1 MHRRNGEPVGVA
13 RDRSLA
19 SAAHRDAS
27 EQAGGVRP
35 RRPRRRGRDD
45 AGTMS
50 LEIVLLMPVLMLLAL
65 FVLWAG
71 RAGRAV
77 LMVDLVAEEAA
88 TAAALGCEKGLD
100 DACED
105 LVDGIVSARPGL
117 GFLCVGGVRPG
128 PDRERMVDQR
138 WVSLAVGEQPPPG
151 EISAAGLFGVSF
163 QCETD
168 GAVAPLR
175 GLFPTVTFLGQA
187 SEVAMQLGPPRLSI
201 SVEDVYEDEGEP
213 LEFVLSLSTPP
224 VTDVTLDYSVRAAT
238 PHTYGGMCETAGS
251 GVAPPTGSDVEP
263 PTGSDVVPPTGSD
276 VDLLFVGSVTISRG
290 QGEATI
296 EVPTCPD
303 EIYEANEKVVLELT
317 LGEAP
322 PEGEAPPVT
331 IVGPVPEGVVL
342 NDDPPPLTVTAAPP
356 GWVSEGSG
364 TPLVF
369 VVKLEPVERDL
380 RVEFD
385 TPAMDADRYARPSDA
400 DVCPSPNTGDPV
412 DYIAVSGDHTFEPSL
427 EAAEYRIVV
436 QVCDDQFG
444 ERDETVILD
453 WSASV
458 EPEIVGSAEAVI
470 RDDEPWLEILDG
482 CEGTAQ
488 EGIEEADACVL
499 EHDAQVTFTVRRTAT
514 SATSPAV
521 TVHYVTLPN
530 DPGAGVA
537 HDAAAGGV
545 GVGDVVLDPCSAP
558 PDQPLD
564 VRPMDSYYDYV
575 PTSGTLEFSQGGPG
589 EEEMVVTVE
598 IANDELDE
606 HNEFFRLRLCRPTD
620 GAAYL
625 WQPWGRAVIVD
636 NDETPTVTVGDAS
649 MTEPAN
655 LNTATDLE
663 FPVAL
668 SEVSGRDVT
677 IRYYTDH
684 VGNYPPGDAPQ
695 SVLGLTATPRE
706 DYTAIPADPVRSIVF
721 PAESATLAFTIRV
734 LVLHD
739 DLDEGDETLAL
750 RLDPSNAEFVDKSGS
765 CAPDQSSND
774 CALGAIIDNDA
785 LPAVAI
791 SGPAAAVTEGGS
803 AIFTLRLVDQDDL
816 DTMTPSSR
824 EVTVGYRVVHAG
836 TPGALPHLTADG
848 NDLEPPLSGT
858 WTIPAGWTQVEVEV
872 KTSDDSVDEGDDE
885 DDFELFEVQLTPADT
900 RNATLVDSVANAG
913 ARIADDDARFHVALM
928 DTCADAQDL
937 PDAAACGREHDGRGV
952 RFTVALVDGDGNRT
966 DSDGNP
972 RVSGLDVTVGYKTV
986 QEPPGP
992 GTATGGTDYSAPP
1005 DGSRLTIKAGASNAS
1020 FTVEVLDDDFHEEHE
1035 TFEVQLEDAVNADLG
1050 NASGK
1055 GAIVDDEPEPMVFVE
1070 DAVAVEGSEAVFVLR
1085 LIHPEDDTLPAASQ
1099 RPAYSGREVNVRYNT
1114 DGDPDSPTLG
1124 ATPGLDYVSTPSGAT
1139 PKATFAAHT
1148 SQTSVRVETLPDV
1161 IPEPAERFQLLL
1173 ALDDDHAV
1181 LHRRVAIGT
1190 ITEDTTCVDLD
1201 DTDDRPDELATLIV
1215 DSPSVDE
1222 GAGSLDFTISSTLR
1236 FCHDVEVLYSR
1247 GGFGKHPATAGVDF
1261 AAGSGTLV
1269 LPAQSNSV
1277 AGEIEILD
1285 DSLDEHDEQFAVTV
1299 NWDTSSD
1306 RMATYSTAAAVV
1318 GTVTISD
1325 NDLTPVVAVSGSEDA
1340 LEGTTAQYVVRL
1352 VDRDDQD
1359 GEAIASGRDVS
1370 VNYYTC
1376 CLDATPGSDT
1386 TPGADYSGVP
1396 KAPPVTL
1403 VFPADDPSTPRLDVS
1418 QQTISIAIHDDG
1430 LSDSGERF
1438 QLVLDEPEHA
1448 DLGDSATI
1456 TTTILDD
1463 EPPLVWVSSPA
1474 AAESRILVFH
1484 VAVVG
1489 SFTKDVTVHYV
1500 TEDLPPGPGHAVE
1513 GLDYRLLDREPLVF
1527 RPSGARVQ
1535 YGEVRVQALGD
1546 RATEGA
1552 EVFLLRL
1559 ISADRAA
1566 LHNGDSTFG
1575 TGTIN
1580 EWPQCIDPGVSWHP
1594 QPRVFAKDYER
1605 YIHDINVSAFPLFD
1619 SAVRNGTQEYEHTL
1633 RWREDQR
1640 SSFGTP
1646 GISIKYIWDE
1656 LCDGV
1661 SAKLRMRVVH
1671 VTSDPSDLDGEG
1683 FSDILIGGEGYR
1695 GLNLSIVGV
1704 VDDHTVE
1711 EEETFRI
1718 QARWAYWNCDHGWPC
1733 GQRIEDVYRPVV
1745 NVDGSLTVTGT
1756 PSYTSPFTSFFSGNW
1771 HNWQLMAETEVVIID
1786 NDCLAS
1792 LESLAPLGIGL
1803 AVPAR
1808 VSEGANEGAGSYDL
1822 SIRVH
1827 DPLCEPAQI
1836 EWYFPANVGTDSAG
1850 VSDVRLGGAV
1860 GSGQMARGQQVYTA
1874 TIGASDAGA
1883 IIQDNIHED
1892 EEEFTVRFKWG
1903 TGTPEAWQ
1911 KSGPYEATVI
1921 IEDDDP
1927 PPLLVVEDTT
1937 ADGGVVNSTM
1947 SFTVKLENSM
1957 GMPAPSGLP
1966 VSVRYRTEAMGDTV
1980 EARSSC
1986 SEPGA
1991 DYIGYIGES
2000 NELVFEPGDVVK
2012 EVLVTICGDSRTEP
2026 DERLQLVLLTSPRPV
2041 GAEIQDSVGI
2051 GVIDGL
2057 PMISVSDADPDVS
2070 EDDGSVELL
2079 VMMSER
2085 LADDVTLR
2093 WATEECALDVV
2104 LCPHPATEGED
2115 YVGASGPVTIPA
2127 GAVSAPI
2134 SVELLDDGVD
2144 EFAEYFWVRL
2154 SDPPDGVGLL
2164 PGETHPGPV
2173 GIGQIAEDDAD
2184 RPVLD
2189 FETDSLGLAEGK
2201 TFTFN
2206 VVHNSVSV
2214 RTITVDWVAESPAGS
2229 RFAEDGVDYATSSGS
2244 LSFAAGQDSA
2254 SFTVASLS
2262 DAFCESDER
2271 FRVRLSNPR
2280 HADLAADAVAWA
2292 TITDVDCTPQDASI
2306 GDSIFAE
2313 SAGTVTFTVSLTEP
2327 WPADDVTL
2335 SWATEECAPAAVL
2348 CPHPATEGED
2358 YVGANGSV
2366 TIPAGA
2372 VSAPISVEL
2381 LDDGV
2386 DEFAEYFWVRLSDP
2400 PDGFT
2405 LPPGETHPG
2414 PVGIGQIS
2422 EDDADLPVLEFETDS
2437 LELVEG
2443 GTFAFEVAVIGE
2455 SARTIA
2461 VDWDTVTS
2469 IGLAYAIGD
2478 VDYRGGSGRL
2488 SIRAGRRS
2496 ARFTVASIADTQC
2509 EPDERFGVR
2518 LSKPSHAGLPAD
2530 AEEWA
2535 TITDDDCA
2543 PVEVRLSS
2551 GSAQAIST
2559 AGTFEVRVDFTLPV
2573 IGFTSDDIV
2582 IVNGELVSLSGSSST
2597 YTATVRP
2604 SAPGTVVVR
2613 VPRDVAQDSYGYGN
2627 AQSLPLTRTA
2637 WTGDPESRPGID
2649 TWDRDAVLERYRT
2662 EFIRTEPASGYTGDV
2677 VECEVGTTSQTYRD
2691 SVVQRTNWYRNMA
2704 GLVDIAEKADL
2715 SISAQRKVTIMLAQG
2730 ELNHDPPDYYACYDE
2745 IGYAHE
2751 NRNSVRENLAKG
2763 GAGVEA
2769 VDAYIRDHGEHNLA
2783 VGHRHLVLDPDGEHV
2798 GTGDAFRTRTRYV
2811 SAIKANVMH
2820 FEGDAVDSK
2829 VREVRDFVAWPAPG
2843 YALPATTSGRWSF
2856 ADASPDVGL
2865 DLMGPRLRRS
2875 FFSSATVTMS
2885 DDNGPV
2891 DAEIIHRGHT
2901 LTWAVAGDTNSNP
2914 LSAPSD
2920 GDHCYT
2926 VRITGVQI
2934 NGATQQ
2940 PYEYAVCIL
2949 DAAGLGSGAEGQ
2961 CHFNLLGVCI
2971 PAPDQNK
2978 NPFE

>member
-1 MHRRNGEPVGVA
+1 
-13 RDRSLA
+13 
-19 SAAHRDAS
+19 
-27 EQAGGVRP
+27 
-35 RRPRRRGRDD
+35 
-45 AGTMS
+45 MS

-88 TAAALGCEKGLD
+88 TAAALGCEKGAD

-128 PDRERMVDQR
+128 PDREGMVDQE
-138 WVSLAVGEQPPPG
+138 WVSLPVGEQPPPG
-151 EISAAGLFGVSF
+151 RGGTQLLSAAGLFGVSF

-187 SEVAMQLGPPRLSI
+187 SEVAMQLGPPRVSI
-201 SVEDVYEDEGEP
+201 SDVEVEEGEP
-213 LEFVLSLSTPP
+213 LEFVLSLNTPP

-238 PHTYGGMCETAGS
+238 PHTYGGMCETG
-251 GVAPPTGSDVEP
+251 GSDVEP
-263 PTGSDVVPPTGSD
+263 PTGLD
-276 VDLLFVGSVTISRG
+276 VDLPFMGSVTIIRG
-290 QGEATI
+290 QAEETI
-296 EVPTCPD
+296 VVPTCED
-303 EIYEANEKVVLELT
+303 DIYEADETVELELT
-317 LGEAP
+317 LREAP
-322 PEGEAPPVT
+322 ETEEAPPVA
-331 IVGPVPEGVVL
+331 IHKSVGVGTVR
-342 NDDPPPLTVTAAPP
+342 NDDIPTLTVTAEPP

-364 TPLVF
+364 TPLEF
-369 VVKLEPVERDL
+369 VVELGPVGRDL
-380 RVEFD
+380 LVEFD
-385 TPAMDADRYARPSDA
+385 TPAMDSDWYARPSGA
-400 DVCPSPNTGDPV
+400 GVIVCPSPNTGDPV
-412 DYIAVSGDHTFEPSL
+412 DYLALSVDDTSHIFEPSL
-427 EAAEYRIVV
+427 DAAEHRIVV

-444 ERDETVILD
+444 ERYERVRLD

-458 EPEIVGSAEAVI
+458 EPEIVGSVEAVI

-499 EHDAQVTFTVRRTAT
+499 EQEDAQVTFTVRRTAT

-545 GVGDVVLDPCSAP
+545 GDVVLDPCSAP
-558 PDQPLD
+558 SDQPLD

-636 NDETPTVTVGDAS
+636 DDETPTVTVGDAS
-649 MTEPAN
+649 MPEPAN
-655 LNTATDLE
+655 LNTTTDLE

-684 VGNYPPGDAPQ
+684 VGNYPSGDAPQ
-695 SVLGLTATPRE
+695 SVLGLTATPHE
-706 DYTAIPADPVRSIVF
+706 DYIAIPADPVRSIVF
-721 PAESATLAFTIRV
+721 PAESATLADTIRV

-739 DLDEGDETLAL
+739 DLDEGDDLTPETLAL

-765 CAPDQSSND
+765 CAPDQISDNQTGND

-791 SGPAAAVTEGGS
+791 SGPTDAVTEGGN
-803 AIFTLRLVDQDDL
+803 ARFTLRLVDQDDP

-836 TPGALPHLTADG
+836 TPEALPHLTADG
-848 NDLEPPLSGT
+848 NDIEPPLSGT
-858 WTIPAGWTQVEVEV
+858 WTIPAGSTQVVVEV
-872 KTSDDSVDEGDDE
+872 KTIDDSVDE

-900 RNATLVDSVANAG
+900 RNATLVDSAANAG
-913 ARIADDDARFHVALM
+913 ARIADNDARFHVALM
-928 DTCADAQDL
+928 DECEDAPDL
-937 PDAAACGREHDGRGV
+937 PDAAACGREHDERGV

-972 RVSGLDVTVGYKTV
+972 HVSGLDVTVGYKTV

-992 GTATGGTDYSAPP
+992 GAATEDTDYSASP

-1055 GAIVDDEPEPMVFVE
+1055 GAIVDNEPEPMVFVD
-1070 DAVAVEGSEAVFVLR
+1070 DALAVEGSEAVFVLR

-1099 RPAYSGREVNVRYNT
+1099 RPAYSGRPISVQYNT
-1114 DGDPDSPTLG
+1114 FGDPDSPSLG
-1124 ATPGLDYVSTPSGAT
+1124 ATPGLDYVSTPSQAK
-1139 PKATFAAHT
+1139 PEATFAPHT
-1148 SQTSVRVETLPDV
+1148 SQTSVRVETLPDGV
-1161 IPEPAERFQLLL
+1161 PDPDEVFQLRLRL

-1181 LHRRVAIGT
+1181 LDRDVAFGK
-1190 ITEDTTCVDLD
+1190 ITEDTTCVDL
-1201 DTDDRPDELATLIV
+1201 TDDRLDELATLIV
-1215 DSPSVDE
+1215 DSPSVGE

-1236 FCHDVEVLYSR
+1236 FCHDVTVSYSS
-1247 GGFGKHPATAGVDF
+1247 GGDGEHPATAGVDF

-1269 LPAQSNSV
+1269 LPEQSNSV

-1299 NWDTSSD
+1299 NWDASSD
-1306 RMATYSTAAAVV
+1306 LMATYRTVAAVM

-1325 NDLTPVVAVSGSEDA
+1325 DDATPVVAVSGSEDA
-1340 LEGTTAQYVVRL
+1340 WEGTTAQYVVRL
-1352 VDRDDQD
+1352 VDPGAQD
-1359 GEAIASGRDVS
+1359 GEAIASGREVT

-1396 KAPPVTL
+1396 KATPATPVPPATL
-1403 VFPADDPSTPRLDVS
+1403 VFPADDPSTLRLDVS
-1418 QQTISIAIHDDG
+1418 QQTISIAIHDDA
-1430 LSDSGERF
+1430 LSDSGEQF
-1438 QLVLDEPEHA
+1438 QLVLDAPEHA

-1463 EPPLVWVSSPA
+1463 EPPLVWVSSAA
-1474 AAESRILVFH
+1474 AAESGILVFH

-1489 SFTKDVTVHYV
+1489 RFTEDVTVRYV

-1513 GLDYRLLDREPLVF
+1513 GFDYRLLNSEPLVF
-1527 RPSGARVQ
+1527 LPSGNRVQ
-1535 YGEVRVQALGD
+1535 YGEVRVQAVGD
-1546 RATEGA
+1546 RTLGEGE
-1552 EVFLLRL
+1552 EVFRLRL

-1575 TGTIN
+1575 TGTIH

-1594 QPRVFAKDYER
+1594 RPRVFAKD
-1605 YIHDINVSAFPLFD
+1605 DTTVSYFPLFD
-1619 SAVRNGTQEYEHTL
+1619 IAVWNGTEEYEHTM
-1633 RWREDQR
+1633 RWTEGQR
-1640 SSFGTP
+1640 SVSANS
-1646 GISIKYIWDE
+1646 GIAIRYIWDE

-1661 SAKLRMRVVH
+1661 RAVLRTRVAYGTADRSDTNGGG
-1671 VTSDPSDLDGEG
+1671 TSNMTIYGVGRRGTNISITTVLDD
-1683 FSDILIGGEGYR
+1683 DI
-1695 GLNLSIVGV
+1695 
-1704 VDDHTVE
+1704 VE
-1711 EEETFRI
+1711 EEEAFRVE
-1718 QARWAYWNCDHGWPC
+1718 ATWFRTNCRNGWSC
-1733 GQRIEDVYRPVV
+1733 GQRVEDIHTFR
-1745 NVDGSLTVTGT
+1745 VDADGFLIVTGS
-1756 PSYTSPFTSFFSGNW
+1756 PSHRSPISG
-1771 HNWQLMAETEVVIID
+1771 QVMAETEVVIID

-1792 LESLAPLGIGL
+1792 LESLGPLGIRL

-1808 VSEGANEGAGSYDL
+1808 VSEGAGSYDL
-1822 SIRVH
+1822 SIRVD

-1836 EWYFPANVGTDSAG
+1836 EWYFPANVATDSAG

-1860 GSGQMARGQQVYTA
+1860 GSGQMARGQQDYTA

-1892 EEEFTVRFKWG
+1892 EEAFTVRFKWG

-1911 KSGPYEATVI
+1911 NSGPYEATVI

-1927 PPLLVVEDTT
+1927 PPWLVVEDTT
-1937 ADGGVVNSTM
+1937 ADGGDVNSTM

-2012 EVLVTICGDSRTEP
+2012 EVPVTICGDSRTEP
-2026 DERLQLVLLTSPRPV
+2026 DERLQLVLLTSPSPV

-2051 GVIDGL
+2051 GVIDGP

-2085 LADDVTLR
+2085 LADDVTLN

-2104 LCPHPATEGED
+2104 LCPRPATEGAD
-2115 YVGASGPVTIPA
+2115 YVGASGSVTIPA

-2134 SVELLDDGVD
+2134 SVELVDDDVD

-2154 SDPPDGVGLL
+2154 SDPPYGVGLL

-2189 FETDSLGLAEGK
+2189 FETDSLELAEGN

-2206 VVHNSVSV
+2206 VVHNSGSV

-2244 LSFAAGQDSA
+2244 LSFAAGQSSA

-2271 FRVRLSNPR
+2271 FRVRLSNPG

-2306 GDSIFAE
+2306 GDSTFAE

-2358 YVGANGSV
+2358 YVGARGSV

-2443 GTFAFEVAVIGE
+2443 ATFAFEVAVIGE

-2469 IGLAYAIGD
+2469 SGLAYAIGD
-2478 VDYRGGSGRL
+2478 VDYRGDSGRL

-2496 ARFTVASIADTQC
+2496 ARFTVASIADTRC

-2530 AEEWA
+2530 AEEWV

-2551 GSAQAIST
+2551 GSAPAISA

-2573 IGFTSDDIV
+2573 TGFTSDDIV

-2597 YTATVRP
+2597 YTATVQP

-2637 WTGDPESRPGID
+2637 WTGNPESRPGID
-2649 TWDRDAVLERYRT
+2649 TWDRDAVLEGYRT
-2662 EFIRTEPASGYTGDV
+2662 EFLRTEPDSGYTGDV

-2704 GLVDIAEKADL
+2704 GLVDIAERADL

-2730 ELNHDPPDYYACYDE
+2730 SLNHNPPDYYLCYDE
-2745 IGYAHE
+2745 LGYADE
-2751 NRNSVRENLAKG
+2751 NLNSVGENLAIG

-2769 VDAYIRDHGEHNLA
+2769 VDAYIRDHGSHNLG
-2783 VGHRHLVLDPDGEHV
+2783 VGHRHLVLDPHGEHV

-2820 FEGDAVDSK
+2820 FVGDAVDAK

-2856 ADASPDVGL
+2856 ADASPYVGL
-2865 DLMGPRLRRS
+2865 DLGMGPILRRS
-2875 FFSSATVTMS
+2875 FFSRATVTMS

-2914 LSAPSD
+2914 FSAPSD

-2949 DAAGLGSGAEGQ
+2949 DAESLGSGAEGQ
-2961 CHFNLLGVCI
+2961 CHFDVLGVCI
-2971 PAPDQNK
+2971 PAPDQNED
-2978 NPFE
+2978 PLQ

>member
-1 MHRRNGEPVGVA
+1 
-13 RDRSLA
+13 
-19 SAAHRDAS
+19 
-27 EQAGGVRP
+27 
-35 RRPRRRGRDD
+35 
-45 AGTMS
+45 MS

-187 SEVAMQLGPPRLSI
+187 SEVAMQLGPPKVSI
-201 SVEDVYEDEGEP
+201 SDVEVWEGEP
-213 LEFVLSLSTPP
+213 LKFVLSLSTPP

-238 PHTYGGMCETAGS
+238 PHTYGGMCETGGS
-251 GVAPPTGSDVEP
+251 SDVAPPAGSDVAP
-263 PTGSDVVPPTGSD
+263 PAGSD
-276 VDLLFVGSVTISRG
+276 VDLLFVGSDVDPLFVGSDVDPLFVGSVTIIRG
-290 QGEATI
+290 QDEATI
-296 EVPTCPD
+296 EVPTCED
-303 EIYEANEKVVLELT
+303 DIYEADEKVELKLT

-331 IVGPVPEGVVL
+331 IVDPVAEGVVL
-342 NDDPPPLTVTAAPP
+342 NDDSLNLTVTAERP
-356 GWVSEGSG
+356 GWVSEGSD
-364 TPLVF
+364 TQLEF
-369 VVKLEPVERDL
+369 VVELGPVGRDL
-380 RVEFD
+380 LVEFD
-385 TPAMDADRYARPSDA
+385 TPAMDSDWYARPSDA
-400 DVCPSPNTGDPV
+400 DVIVCPSPNTGDPV
-412 DYIAVSGDHTFEPSL
+412 DYLALSGDDTSHTFEPSL
-427 EAAEYRIVV
+427 DTAKHRIVV

-444 ERDETVILD
+444 ERYETVRLD

-482 CEGTAQ
+482 CVGTAQ

-499 EHDAQVTFTVRRTAT
+499 EEDDAQVTFRVRRTAT

-564 VRPMDSYYDYV
+564 VRPMDSSYDYV

-598 IANDELDE
+598 IANDQLDE

-636 NDETPTVTVGDAS
+636 DDETPTVTVGDAS

-663 FPVAL
+663 FTVAL

-721 PAESATLAFTIRV
+721 PAESATLAYPIRV

-750 RLDPSNAEFVDKSGS
+750 RLDASNAEFVDKSGS
-765 CAPDQSSND
+765 CAPDQISND

-791 SGPAAAVTEGGS
+791 SGPTDAVTEGGS
-803 AIFTLRLVDQDDL
+803 AEFTLRLVDQDDP

-836 TPGALPHLTADG
+836 TPAALPHLTADG

-858 WTIPAGWTQVEVEV
+858 WTIPAGSTQVDVEV
-872 KTSDDSVDEGDDE
+872 KTSDDSVDEGDDDDE

-913 ARIADDDARFHVALM
+913 ARIADNDGRFHVALM
-928 DTCADAQDL
+928 DRCTDAQDL

-972 RVSGLDVTVGYKTV
+972 HVSGLDVTVGYKTV

-992 GTATGGTDYSAPP
+992 GAATEGTDYSAPP

-1055 GAIVDDEPEPMVFVE
+1055 GAIVDNEPEPMVFVD

-1099 RPAYSGREVNVRYNT
+1099 RPAYSGRQISVGYNT
-1114 DGDPDSPTLG
+1114 FGNPDSPHLG
-1124 ATPGLDYVSTPSGAT
+1124 ATPGLDYTSTPSGGPK
-1139 PKATFAAHT
+1139 PKATFAPH
-1148 SQTSVRVETLPDV
+1148 SDQTSVRVETLPDG
-1161 IPEPAERFQLLL
+1161 IAEPPESFQLRL

-1181 LHRRVAIGT
+1181 LHRPVATGT
-1190 ITEDTTCVDLD
+1190 ITEDTTCVDLTD
-1201 DTDDRPDELATLIV
+1201 DDRPDELATLIV

-1236 FCHDVEVLYSR
+1236 FCHDVEVSYSS
-1247 GGFGKHPATAGVDF
+1247 GGVGEHPAAAGVDF

-1299 NWDTSSD
+1299 NWDASSD
-1306 RMATYSTAAAVV
+1306 LMATYRTVAAVV

-1325 NDLTPVVAVSGSEDA
+1325 NDATPVVAVSGSEDA
-1340 LEGTTAQYVVRL
+1340 WEGTTAQYVVRL
-1352 VDRDDQD
+1352 VDPGAQD
-1359 GEAIASGRDVS
+1359 GKAIASGREVT

-1376 CLDATPGSDT
+1376 CLDATPDSDT
-1386 TPGADYSGVP
+1386 TPDADYSGVP
-1396 KAPPVTL
+1396 EATPATL
-1403 VFPADDPSTPRLDVS
+1403 VFPADDPSTLRLDVS
-1418 QQTISIAIHDDG
+1418 QQTISIAIHDDA

-1448 DLGDSATI
+1448 VLGASATI
-1456 TTTILDD
+1456 TTTILDG
-1463 EPPLVWVSSPA
+1463 EPPLVWVSSPT
-1474 AAESRILVFH
+1474 AAESGILVFH

-1489 SFTKDVTVHYV
+1489 EFDEDVTVRYV

-1513 GLDYRLLDREPLVF
+1513 GLDYRPRGELLVF

-1535 YGEVRVQALGD
+1535 YREVRVQSLGD
-1546 RATEGA
+1546 QASEGA
-1552 EVFLLRL
+1552 EVFRLRL

-1580 EWPQCIDPGVSWHP
+1580 EWPQCIDPAVRWHP
-1594 QPRVFAKDYER
+1594 QPRVFARNSER
-1605 YIHDINVSAFPLFD
+1605 YIRDVRAAAFPLFN

-1633 RWREDQR
+1633 RWREDQM
-1640 SSFGTP
+1640 SSVGTS
-1646 GISIKYIWDE
+1646 GISIRYIWDE

-1661 SAKLRMRVVH
+1661 SAVLTMRIVH
-1671 VTSDPSDLDGEG
+1671 DTSDPSDLDGDG
-1683 FSDILIGGEGYR
+1683 SASITIGGIGFT
-1695 GLNLSIVGV
+1695 GINQSIVV
-1704 VDDHTVE
+1704 VRDDDTVE
-1711 EEETFRI
+1711 EEEVFRI
-1718 QARWAYWNCDHGWPC
+1718 QARWDYRNCWYHGWSC
-1733 GQRIEDVYRPVV
+1733 GRQRIENVYSAVV
-1745 NVDGSLTVTGT
+1745 NADGSLTVTGT
-1756 PSYTSPFTSFFSGNW
+1756 PSYTSPLTSLFGD
-1771 HNWQLMAETEVVIID
+1771 WQVMAETEVVIID

-1836 EWYFPANVGTDSAG
+1836 EWYFPASVATDSAG

-1903 TGTPEAWQ
+1903 TGTPEDWQ

-1927 PPLLVVEDTT
+1927 PPRLVVEDTT
-1937 ADGGVVNSTM
+1937 ADVNSTM

-2000 NELVFEPGDVVK
+2000 NELVFAPGDVVK
-2012 EVLVTICGDSRTEP
+2012 EVPVTICGDSRTEP

-2057 PMISVSDADPDVS
+2057 PMVSVSDADPDVS

-2085 LADDVTLR
+2085 LADDVTLS

-2104 LCPHPATEGED
+2104 LCPRPATDGAD
-2115 YVGASGPVTIPA
+2115 YVGASGSVTIPA
-2127 GAVSAPI
+2127 GDVSAPI

-2154 SDPPDGVGLL
+2154 SDPPAGVGLL

-2189 FETDSLGLAEGK
+2189 FETDSLELAEGN
-2201 TFTFN
+2201 TFTFD
-2206 VVHNSVSV
+2206 VVHNSDSV

-2262 DAFCESDER
+2262 DTFCESDER

-2358 YVGANGSV
+2358 YVGASGPV

-2405 LPPGETHPG
+2405 VLPGETHPG

-2469 IGLAYAIGD
+2469 SGLAYAIGD
-2478 VDYRGGSGRL
+2478 VDYRGDSGRL

-2518 LSKPSHAGLPAD
+2518 LSNPSRAGLPAD
-2530 AEEWA
+2530 AEEWV

-2551 GSAQAIST
+2551 TSPPAISA

-2573 IGFTSDDIV
+2573 TGFTSDDIV

-2637 WTGDPESRPGID
+2637 WTGNPESRPGID
-2649 TWDRDAVLERYRT
+2649 TWDRDAVLEGYRT
-2662 EFIRTEPASGYTGDV
+2662 EFLRTEPDSGYTGDV
-2677 VECEVGTTSQTYRD
+2677 VNCEVGTTSQTYRD

-2704 GLVDIAEKADL
+2704 GVVDVAERADL
-2715 SISAQRKVTIMLAQG
+2715 SVSAQRKLTILLGQG
-2730 ELNHDPPDYYACYDE
+2730 RFVHEPLDYYWCFEDLDYQSDMSDLRLNPV
-2745 IGYAHE
+2745 G
-2751 NRNSVRENLAKG
+2751 ENLAKG

-2769 VDAYIRDHGEHNLA
+2769 VDAYIRDHGTRNLA
-2783 VGHRHLVLDPDGEHV
+2783 VGHRHLVLDPHGTHV
-2798 GTGDAFRTRTRYV
+2798 GTGDGFRAQSRWNST
-2811 SAIKANVMH
+2811 IKANVMH
-2820 FEGDAVDSK
+2820 FVDDAVDPK

-2843 YALPATTSGRWSF
+2843 FALPATTSGRWSF
-2856 ADASPDVGL
+2856 SLGEPDVGL
-2865 DLMGPRLRRS
+2865 NLGMGPILRRS
-2875 FFSSATVTMS
+2875 FFSRATVTMS

-2891 DAEIIHRGHT
+2891 AAEIIHRGHV
-2901 LTWAVAGDTNSNP
+2901 LTWAVAGDTNSTP
-2914 LSAPSD
+2914 ISAPSD

-2934 NGATQQ
+2934 NRATQE

-2949 DAAGLGSGAEGQ
+2949 DAPGVGAGEPRFE
-2961 CHFNLLGVCI
+2961 CHFYTVGVCT
-2971 PAPDQNK
+2971 PHPDQSED
-2978 NPFE
+2978 PFG

>member
-1 MHRRNGEPVGVA
+1 MHRRNGEPVDGA

-88 TAAALGCEKGLD
+88 TAAALGCEKGAD

-128 PDRERMVDQR
+128 PDREGMVDQE

-151 EISAAGLFGVSF
+151 RVSAAGLFGVSF

-187 SEVAMQLGPPRLSI
+187 SEVAMQLGPPKVSI
-201 SVEDVYEDEGEP
+201 SDVEVEEGEP

-238 PHTYGGMCETAGS
+238 PHTYGGMCETGGS
-251 GVAPPTGSDVEP
+251 SDVAPPTGSDVDP
-263 PTGSDVVPPTGSD
+263 LFVGSD
-276 VDLLFVGSVTISRG
+276 VDLPFVGLVTIIRG
-290 QGEATI
+290 HDEATI
-296 EVPTCPD
+296 EVPTCED
-303 EIYEANEKVVLELT
+303 DFYEADEKVVLT

-322 PEGEAPPVT
+322 PGGEAPPVT
-331 IVGPVPEGVVL
+331 IVDPVAEGVVL
-342 NDDPPPLTVTAAPP
+342 NDDSPNLTVTAAPP
-356 GWVSEGSG
+356 GWVLEGSD
-364 TPLVF
+364 TQLEF
-369 VVKLEPVERDL
+369 VVELGPVGRDL
-380 RVEFD
+380 LVEFD
-385 TPAMDADRYARPSDA
+385 TPAMDSDWYARPSDA
-400 DVCPSPNTGDPV
+400 DVIVCPSPNTGDPV
-412 DYIAVSGDHTFEPSL
+412 DYLALSGDDTSHTFAPSL
-427 EAAEYRIVV
+427 DAAEHRIVV
-436 QVCDDQFG
+436 RVCDDQFG

-482 CEGTAQ
+482 CVGTAQ

-499 EHDAQVTFTVRRTAT
+499 EHDAQVTFRVRRTAT

-636 NDETPTVTVGDAS
+636 DDETPTVTVGDAS
-649 MTEPAN
+649 MPEPAN
-655 LNTATDLE
+655 LNTTTDLE

-684 VGNYPPGDAPQ
+684 VGNYPSGDAPQ
-695 SVLGLTATPRE
+695 SVLGLTATPHE
-706 DYTAIPADPVRSIVF
+706 DYIAIPADPVRSIVF
-721 PAESATLAFTIRV
+721 PAESATLADTIRV

-739 DLDEGDETLAL
+739 DLDEGDDLTPETLAL

-765 CAPDQSSND
+765 CAPDQISDNQTGND

-791 SGPAAAVTEGGS
+791 SGPTDAVTEGGN
-803 AIFTLRLVDQDDL
+803 ARFTLRLVDQDDP

-836 TPGALPHLTADG
+836 TPEALPHLTADG
-848 NDLEPPLSGT
+848 NDIEPPLSGT
-858 WTIPAGWTQVEVEV
+858 WTIPAGSTQVVVEV
-872 KTSDDSVDEGDDE
+872 KTIDDSVDE

-900 RNATLVDSVANAG
+900 RNATLVDSAANAG
-913 ARIADDDARFHVALM
+913 ARIADNDARFHVALM
-928 DTCADAQDL
+928 DICEDAPDL
-937 PDAAACGREHDGRGV
+937 PDAAACGNEHDERGV

-966 DSDGNP
+966 DSDGNSH
-972 RVSGLDVTVGYKTV
+972 VSGLDVTVGYKTV
-986 QEPPGP
+986 QELPGP
-992 GTATGGTDYSAPP
+992 GAATEDTDYSASP

-1035 TFEVQLEDAVNADLG
+1035 TFEVQLEDAVNAELG

-1055 GAIVDDEPEPMVFVE
+1055 GAIVDNEPEPMVFVD
-1070 DAVAVEGSEAVFVLR
+1070 DALAVEGSEAVFVLR
-1085 LIHPEDDTLPAASQ
+1085 LIHPEDDLLPAASQ
-1099 RPAYSGREVNVRYNT
+1099 RPAYSGRPISVQYNT
-1114 DGDPDSPTLG
+1114 YGNPDLG
-1124 ATPGLDYVSTPSGAT
+1124 ATPGLDYVSTPSQAN
-1139 PKATFAAHT
+1139 PEATFAPH
-1148 SQTSVRVETLPDV
+1148 SDQTSVRVETLPDGV
-1161 IPEPAERFQLLL
+1161 PDPDEVFHLRL
-1173 ALDDDHAV
+1173 ALVDDHAV
-1181 LHRRVAIGT
+1181 LHRDVAVGT
-1190 ITEDTTCVDLD
+1190 ITEDTTCVDL
-1201 DTDDRPDELATLIV
+1201 TDDRPDKLATLIV

-1236 FCHDVEVLYSR
+1236 FCHDVTVSYSS
-1247 GGFGKHPATAGVDF
+1247 GGVGKHPATAGVDF

-1269 LPAQSNSV
+1269 LPEQSNSV

-1306 RMATYSTAAAVV
+1306 LMATYRTVAAVV

-1325 NDLTPVVAVSGSEDA
+1325 DDATPVVAVSGSEDA
-1340 LEGTTAQYVVRL
+1340 WEGTTAQYVVRL
-1352 VDRDDQD
+1352 VDPDAQD
-1359 GEAIASGRDVS
+1359 GEAIASGREVT

-1386 TPGADYSGVP
+1386 TPDADYSGVP
-1396 KAPPVTL
+1396 EEPPVTL
-1403 VFPADDPSTPRLDVS
+1403 VFPADDPSTLRLDVS
-1418 QQTISIAIHDDG
+1418 QQTISIAIHDDA

-1438 QLVLDEPEHA
+1438 QLVLDAPEHA

-1489 SFTKDVTVHYV
+1489 RFTEDVTVRYV

-1513 GLDYRLLDREPLVF
+1513 GLDYRLLDSEPLVF

-1535 YGEVRVQALGD
+1535 YREVRVQAVGD
-1546 RATEGA
+1546 STSGEGA
-1552 EVFLLRL
+1552 EVFRLRL

-1575 TGTIN
+1575 TGTIH

-1594 QPRVFAKDYER
+1594 QPRVFARDSER
-1605 YIHDINVSAFPLFD
+1605 YIRDIRAAAFPLFD
-1619 SAVRNGTQEYEHTL
+1619 SAVWNGTEEYEHTM
-1633 RWREDQR
+1633 RWREGQM
-1640 SSFGTP
+1640 SSP
-1646 GISIKYIWDE
+1646 GSSGIGIRYIWDE

-1661 SAKLRMRVVH
+1661 TAVLTTRIVH
-1671 VTSDPSDLDGEG
+1671 DTSDPDDLDGEG
-1683 FSDILIGGEGYR
+1683 FATFTIS
-1695 GLNLSIVGV
+1695 GLGHTGINQSIVV
-1704 VDDHTVE
+1704 VRDDDTVE
-1711 EEETFRI
+1711 EEEAFRI
-1718 QARWAYWNCDHGWPC
+1718 QARWDYRNCRSLGWSC
-1733 GQRIEDVYRPVV
+1733 GQRIEDVYSTFV

-1756 PSYTSPFTSFFSGNW
+1756 PSHTSPITSIYR
-1771 HNWQLMAETEVVIID
+1771 HLWQVMAETEVVIID

-1792 LESLAPLGIGL
+1792 LESLAPLGIEL

-1822 SIRVH
+1822 SIRVD

-1836 EWYFPANVGTDSAG
+1836 EWYFPANVDTDTAG

-1860 GSGQMARGQQVYTA
+1860 GSGQMARGQQDYTA

-1903 TGTPEAWQ
+1903 TGTPDVWQ
-1911 KSGPYEATVI
+1911 NSGPYEATVI

-1937 ADGGVVNSTM
+1937 ADVNSTM

-1991 DYIGYIGES
+1991 DYVGYIGES

-2012 EVLVTICGDSRTEP
+2012 EVPVTICGDSRMEP
-2026 DERLQLVLLTSPRPV
+2026 DERLQLVLLTSPSPV

-2085 LADDVTLR
+2085 LADDVTLS

-2104 LCPHPATEGED
+2104 LCPHPATDGAD
-2115 YVGASGPVTIPA
+2115 YVGASGYVTIPA

-2134 SVELLDDGVD
+2134 SVELRDDGVD

-2154 SDPPDGVGLL
+2154 SDPPTGVGLL
-2164 PGETHPGPV
+2164 PGETHPDPV

-2189 FETDSLGLAEGK
+2189 FETDSLELAEGQ

-2292 TITDVDCTPQDASI
+2292 TITDADCTPQEASI

-2335 SWATEECAPAAVL
+2335 SWATEECARAAVL

-2358 YVGANGSV
+2358 YVGASGSV

-2414 PVGIGQIS
+2414 PGR
-2422 EDDADLPVLEFETDS
+2422 DRADL
-2437 LELVEG
+2437 
-2443 GTFAFEVAVIGE
+2443 
-2455 SARTIA
+2455 R
-2461 VDWDTVTS
+2461 
-2469 IGLAYAIGD
+2469 
-2478 VDYRGGSGRL
+2478 
-2488 SIRAGRRS
+2488 GRR
-2496 ARFTVASIADTQC
+2496 
-2509 EPDERFGVR
+2509 
-2518 LSKPSHAGLPAD
+2518 
-2530 AEEWA
+2530 
-2535 TITDDDCA
+2535 
-2543 PVEVRLSS
+2543 
-2551 GSAQAIST
+2551 
-2559 AGTFEVRVDFTLPV
+2559 
-2573 IGFTSDDIV
+2573 
-2582 IVNGELVSLSGSSST
+2582 
-2597 YTATVRP
+2597 
-2604 SAPGTVVVR
+2604 
-2613 VPRDVAQDSYGYGN
+2613 
-2627 AQSLPLTRTA
+2627 
-2637 WTGDPESRPGID
+2637 
-2649 TWDRDAVLERYRT
+2649 
-2662 EFIRTEPASGYTGDV
+2662 
-2677 VECEVGTTSQTYRD
+2677 
-2691 SVVQRTNWYRNMA
+2691 
-2704 GLVDIAEKADL
+2704 
-2715 SISAQRKVTIMLAQG
+2715 
-2730 ELNHDPPDYYACYDE
+2730 
-2745 IGYAHE
+2745 
-2751 NRNSVRENLAKG
+2751 
-2763 GAGVEA
+2763 
-2769 VDAYIRDHGEHNLA
+2769 
-2783 VGHRHLVLDPDGEHV
+2783 
-2798 GTGDAFRTRTRYV
+2798 
-2811 SAIKANVMH
+2811 
-2820 FEGDAVDSK
+2820 
-2829 VREVRDFVAWPAPG
+2829 
-2843 YALPATTSGRWSF
+2843 
-2856 ADASPDVGL
+2856 
-2865 DLMGPRLRRS
+2865 
-2875 FFSSATVTMS
+2875 
-2885 DDNGPV
+2885 
-2891 DAEIIHRGHT
+2891 
-2901 LTWAVAGDTNSNP
+2901 
-2914 LSAPSD
+2914 
-2920 GDHCYT
+2920 
-2926 VRITGVQI
+2926 
-2934 NGATQQ
+2934 
-2940 PYEYAVCIL
+2940 
-2949 DAAGLGSGAEGQ
+2949 
-2961 CHFNLLGVCI
+2961 
-2971 PAPDQNK
+2971 
-2978 NPFE
+2978 

>member
-1 MHRRNGEPVGVA
+1 
-13 RDRSLA
+13 
-19 SAAHRDAS
+19 
-27 EQAGGVRP
+27 
-35 RRPRRRGRDD
+35 
-45 AGTMS
+45 MS

-88 TAAALGCEKGLD
+88 TAAALGCEKGAD

-117 GFLCVGGVRPG
+117 DFLCVGGVRPG
-128 PDRERMVDQR
+128 PDREGMVDQE

-151 EISAAGLFGVSF
+151 GGGTPLLSAAGLFGVSF
-163 QCETD
+163 LCETD

-175 GLFPTVTFLGQA
+175 GMFPTVTFLGQA

-201 SVEDVYEDEGEP
+201 SVVDVEEGEP

-251 GVAPPTGSDVEP
+251 DVAPPTGSDVA
-263 PTGSDVVPPTGSD
+263 PPTGSD
-276 VDLLFVGSVTISRG
+276 VDLLFVGSVTIIRG
-290 QGEATI
+290 QDEETI
-296 EVPTCPD
+296 EVPTCED
-303 EIYEANEKVVLELT
+303 DFYEADETVELKLT
-317 LGEAP
+317 LGEAPPGAEAP

-331 IVGPVPEGVVL
+331 IVDRVAEGVVL
-342 NDDPPPLTVTAAPP
+342 NDDSPNLTVTAAPP

-369 VVKLEPVERDL
+369 VVELGPVGRDL

-385 TPAMDADRYARPSDA
+385 TPAMDAARYARPSDA
-400 DVCPSPNTGDPV
+400 DVIVCPSPNTGDPV
-412 DYIAVSGDHTFEPSL
+412 DYLAVSGDDTSHTFEPSL
-427 EAAEYRIVV
+427 EKEEHRIVV

-458 EPEIVGSAEAVI
+458 EPETVGSAEAVI

-499 EHDAQVTFTVRRTAT
+499 EQEDAQVTFRVRRTAT

-575 PTSGTLEFSQGGPG
+575 PTSGTLTFSQGGPG

-636 NDETPTVTVGDAS
+636 DDETPTVTVGDAS
-649 MTEPAN
+649 VPEPAN
-655 LNTATDLE
+655 LNAVTDLE

-684 VGNYPPGDAPQ
+684 VGNHPPGDAPQ
-695 SVLGLTATPRE
+695 SVLGLTATPHK
-706 DYTAIPADPVRSIVF
+706 DYSAIPADPVRSIVF
-721 PAESATLAFTIRV
+721 PAESATLTATIGV

-739 DLDEGDETLAL
+739 DLDEGDDLTPETLAL

-765 CAPDQSSND
+765 CAPDLISND

-791 SGPAAAVTEGGS
+791 SGPAEAVPEGGS
-803 AIFTLRLVDQDDL
+803 AIFTLQLVDQDDL
-816 DTMTPSSR
+816 VTMTPSSR

-836 TPGALPHLTADG
+836 TPAALPHLTADG

-858 WTIPAGWTQVEVEV
+858 WTIPAGSTQVYVEV
-872 KTSDDSVDEGDDE
+872 KTIDDSVDE

-913 ARIADDDARFHVALM
+913 ARIADNDAGFHVALM
-928 DTCADAQDL
+928 DTCADAPDL
-937 PDAAACGREHDGRGV
+937 PAAAACGNEHDGRGV

-966 DSDGNP
+966 DSGGNP
-972 RVSGLDVTVGYKTV
+972 HVSGLDVSVGYKTV
-986 QEPPGP
+986 EEPSGP
-992 GTATGGTDYSAPP
+992 GAATEGTDYSAV
-1005 DGSRLTIKAGASNAS
+1005 DGRLTIAAGASNAS
-1020 FTVEVLDDDFHEEHE
+1020 FTVEVADDNFHEEHE

-1055 GAIVDDEPEPMVFVE
+1055 GAIVDDEPEPMVVVD
-1070 DAVAVEGSEAVFVLR
+1070 DAVVVEGSEAVFVLR

-1099 RPAYSGREVNVRYNT
+1099 RPAYSGRQISVRYNT
-1114 DGDPDSPTLG
+1114 FGNPDSPNLG
-1124 ATPGLDYVSTPSGAT
+1124 ATPGLDYTSTPSGAK
-1139 PKATFAAHT
+1139 PAATFAAHS
-1148 SQTSVRVETLPDV
+1148 SQTSVRVETLPDG
-1161 IPEPAERFQLLL
+1161 IADPDEKFQLRL
-1173 ALDDDHAV
+1173 ALADDHAV
-1181 LHRRVAIGT
+1181 LHRSVATGT
-1190 ITEDTTCVDLD
+1190 ITEDTCVDL
-1201 DTDDRPDELATLIV
+1201 TDDRPDELATLIV
-1215 DSPSVDE
+1215 DSPSVAE

-1236 FCHDVEVLYSR
+1236 FCHDVGVSYSR
-1247 GGFGKHPATAGVDF
+1247 GGAGEHPATAGVDF

-1269 LPAQSNSV
+1269 LPEQSNSV
-1277 AGEIEILD
+1277 ASEIEILD

-1306 RMATYSTAAAVV
+1306 LMATYGTVAAVV

-1325 NDLTPVVAVSGSEDA
+1325 DDATPVVAVSGSEDA
-1340 LEGTTAQYVVRL
+1340 WEGTTAQYVVRL
-1352 VDRDDQD
+1352 VDPDDQD
-1359 GEAIASGRDVS
+1359 GEAIASGREVT

-1396 KAPPVTL
+1396 EAPPVTL

-1418 QQTISIAIHDDG
+1418 QQTIGIAIHDDG
-1430 LSDSGERF
+1430 LSDSGEQF
-1438 QLVLDEPEHA
+1438 QLVLDAPEHA

-1489 SFTKDVTVHYV
+1489 RFTEDVTVRYV

-1513 GLDYRLLDREPLVF
+1513 GLDYRLLDSEPLVF

-1535 YGEVRVQALGD
+1535 YREVRVQAVGD
-1546 RATEGA
+1546 STSGEGE
-1552 EVFLLRL
+1552 EVFRLRL

-1575 TGTIN
+1575 TGTIH
-1580 EWPQCIDPGVSWHP
+1580 EWPQCIDPAVSWHP
-1594 QPRVFAKDYER
+1594 QPRVFGRDSER
-1605 YIHDINVSAFPLFD
+1605 YIRDLAAAAFPLFNQ
-1619 SAVRNGTQEYEHTL
+1619 AVWNGTEEYEHTM
-1633 RWREDQR
+1633 RWTEGQM
-1640 SSFGTP
+1640 SSVGTS
-1646 GISIKYIWDE
+1646 GIGIRYIWDE

-1661 SAKLRMRVVH
+1661 NAGLTMRIVH
-1671 VTSDPSDLDGEG
+1671 DTSDPSDLDGDG
-1683 FSDILIGGEGYR
+1683 SARIIIGGIGMT
-1695 GLNLSIVGV
+1695 GINQSIVEV
-1704 VDDHTVE
+1704 LDDDTVE
-1711 EEETFRI
+1711 EEEAFRI
-1718 QARWAYWNCDHGWPC
+1718 QARWDYRNCWYYGWSC
-1733 GQRIEDVYRPVV
+1733 GRQRIENVYSAVV
-1745 NVDGSLTVTGT
+1745 NADGSLTVTGT
-1756 PSYTSPFTSFFSGNW
+1756 PSYTSPLTSLLGD
-1771 HNWQLMAETEVVIID
+1771 WQVMAETEVVIID

-1792 LESLAPLGIGL
+1792 LESLAPLGIEL

-1822 SIRVH
+1822 SIRVD

-1836 EWYFPANVGTDSAG
+1836 EWYFPANVDTDTAG

-1860 GSGQMARGQQVYTA
+1860 GSGQMARGQQDYTA

-1903 TGTPEAWQ
+1903 TGTPDVWQ
-1911 KSGPYEATVI
+1911 NSGPYEATVI

-1927 PPLLVVEDTT
+1927 PPRLVVEDTT
-1937 ADGGVVNSTM
+1937 ADVNSTM

-2012 EVLVTICGDSRTEP
+2012 EVPVTICGDSRTEP
-2026 DERLQLVLLTSPRPV
+2026 DERLQLVLLTSPSPV

-2085 LADDVTLR
+2085 LADDVTLS

-2104 LCPHPATEGED
+2104 LCPHPATDGAD
-2115 YVGASGPVTIPA
+2115 YVGASGYVTIPA

-2134 SVELLDDGVD
+2134 SVELRDDGVD

-2154 SDPPDGVGLL
+2154 SDPPTGVGLL
-2164 PGETHPGPV
+2164 PGETHPDPV

-2189 FETDSLGLAEGK
+2189 FETDSLELAEGQ

-2254 SFTVASLS
+2254 RFTVASLS

-2271 FRVRLSNPR
+2271 FRVRLSNAS

-2292 TITDVDCTPQDASI
+2292 TITDADCTPQDASI

-2335 SWATEECAPAAVL
+2335 SWATEECARAAVL

-2358 YVGANGSV
+2358 YVGASGSV

-2405 LPPGETHPG
+2405 LLPGETHPG

-2422 EDDADLPVLEFETDS
+2422 EDDADLPVLEFEADS

-2443 GTFAFEVAVIGE
+2443 WTFAFEVAVIGE

-2478 VDYRGGSGRL
+2478 VDYRGDSGRL
-2488 SIRAGRRS
+2488 SILAGRRS
-2496 ARFTVASIADTQC
+2496 ARFTVASIADTRC

-2518 LSKPSHAGLPAD
+2518 LSNPSHAGLPAD
-2530 AEEWA
+2530 AEEWV

-2551 GSAQAIST
+2551 GSAPAIST

-2573 IGFTSDDIV
+2573 TGFTSDDIV

-2613 VPRDVAQDSYGYGN
+2613 VPRDAAQDSYGYGN

-2649 TWDRDAVLERYRT
+2649 TWDRDAVLEGYRT
-2662 EFIRTEPASGYTGDV
+2662 EFLRTEPDSGYTGDV

-2704 GLVDIAEKADL
+2704 GVVDVAERADL
-2715 SISAQRKVTIMLAQG
+2715 SVSAQRKLTILLGQG
-2730 ELNHDPPDYYACYDE
+2730 RFVHEPLDYFWCFEDLGYRSDMSDLRLNPV
-2745 IGYAHE
+2745 G
-2751 NRNSVRENLAKG
+2751 ENLAKG

-2769 VDAYIRDHGEHNLA
+2769 VDAYIRDHGTRNLA
-2783 VGHRHLVLDPDGEHV
+2783 VGHRHLVLDPHGTHV
-2798 GTGDAFRTRTRYV
+2798 GTGDGFRARSRWNATT
-2811 SAIKANVMH
+2811 KANVMH
-2820 FEGDAVDSK
+2820 FVDDAVDPK

-2843 YALPATTSGRWSF
+2843 FAVPATTSGRWSF
-2856 ADASPDVGL
+2856 SLGEPDVGL
-2865 DLMGPRLRRS
+2865 NLGMGPILRRS
-2875 FFSSATVTMS
+2875 FFSGATVTMS

-2891 DAEIIHRGHT
+2891 AAEIIHRGHV
-2901 LTWAVAGDTNSNP
+2901 LTWAVAGDTNSTP
-2914 LSAPSD
+2914 ISAPSD

-2934 NGATQQ
+2934 NRATQE

-2949 DAAGLGSGAEGQ
+2949 DAPGVGAGEARFE
-2961 CHFNLLGVCI
+2961 CHFYTVGVCI
-2971 PAPDQNK
+2971 TRPDQSED
-2978 NPFE
+2978 PFG